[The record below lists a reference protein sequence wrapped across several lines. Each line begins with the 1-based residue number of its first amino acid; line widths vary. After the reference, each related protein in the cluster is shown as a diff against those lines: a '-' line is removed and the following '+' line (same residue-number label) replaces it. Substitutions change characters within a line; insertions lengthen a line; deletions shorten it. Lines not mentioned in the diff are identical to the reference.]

1 MLLTQSVIRRRS
13 SSDYG
18 PDDANYGPDDHD
30 ASAVMQDDNQSSSSQ
45 EDPKS
50 MLASQEN
57 EKNLK
62 GEKTSKQYHTVA
74 KDENEFYERYIQ

>member
-1 MLLTQSVIRRRS
+1 
-13 SSDYG
+13 
-18 PDDANYGPDDHD
+18 
-30 ASAVMQDDNQSSSSQ
+30 
-45 EDPKS
+45 